1 MEHFLNFDDKK
12 LGKGTKPFPLIKA
25 MHKKKSVFQSFT
37 VLCSE

>member
-25 MHKKKSVFQSFT
+25 MHKKKKCFSVFHSP
-37 VLCSE
+37 LL